1 MRIGPFLLVLGLGWA
16 GCGDEAHDPDE
27 RADLGDAATRFDGSA
42 GETGAD
48 AGPGGGGPADAG
60 GGGADG
66 GAADGGPM
74 ATPDPENAGF
84 AGCFNGRDD
93 SGNGLVDCEDSACG
107 ASAYCCVGDTSA
119 TCCTGAGAAIDAT
132 FSGCADPRDCVSAPE
147 VDWFG
152 TPRPTIEDAAFV
164 PNGDTFD
171 DSGLVL
177 GPVVDPTRERVVL
190 QASIAA
196 PIDGCSDCLD
206 VVALGLADPPTA
218 DDVRVVPDVALMV
231 RASRR
236 DYALIVA
243 GEVVGQHPLETS
255 APRDYRLELAPDG
268 TVTLQV
274 GSDPVL
280 TARGPVRPGRA
291 PLLYGR
297 THNRTGL
304 VEPARVESLSV
315 RTFGCDIPSAMD
327 RGESAVIPFEGVE
340 WGSRVASS
348 PSIVPDGDD
357 TLVAFAL
364 SGDVHLARGT
374 ASGSW
379 MLGGSGRV
387 EAPVLVPEPGERFD
401 DPELLREDDR
411 FVVYLTHV
419 TPGGTTVARALGEAG
434 HAEVFGRPEALTL
447 PDDLTYAESPSVV
460 DDDGVRWLA
469 VRTFVEDE
477 PRVVLLE
484 ATDGDG
490 LAFDWAGG
498 TLEDSVLVSRRADD
512 RLRFDTDEVSDPELV
527 IDGAGLMRVF
537 YAGRRGTRWGI
548 GVRVSGDRATWREPV
563 DHAVLAGS
571 GAGHD
576 ALWARHP
583 TATITDGRLELFYT
597 ASDGVA
603 LDIGRA
609 VGRAP

>member
-1 MRIGPFLLVLGLGWA
+1 VRIGPILLALGLGLA
-16 GCGDEAHDPDE
+16 GCSGEARDPDIG
-27 RADLGDAATRFDGSA
+27 RVAPDGSTGFDGGA
-42 GETGAD
+42 TETD
-48 AGPGGGGPADAG
+48 PDSGPGGGGASDAG
-60 GGGADG
+60 AGPDAGSI
-66 GAADGGPM
+66 DGGPM
-74 ATPDPENAGF
+74 TAPDPESAGF
-84 AGCFNGRDD
+84 AGCFNGVDD
-93 SGNGLVDCEDSACG
+93 DGNGVSDCQDTACG
-107 ASAYCCVGDTSA
+107 ATAYCCVGEPSA
-119 TCCTGAGAAIDAT
+119 TCCTGPGAAIDAT

-152 TPRPTIEDAAFV
+152 TPRPTIEGAAFV

-190 QASIAA
+190 QATIAA

-206 VVALGLADPPTA
+206 VVALGLADPPNA
-218 DDVRVVPDVALMV
+218 DDVRVVPDVAVMV

-243 GEVVGQHPLETS
+243 GEVVGTNPLETP

-268 TVTLQV
+268 AVTLQV
-274 GSDPVL
+274 DADPIL
-280 TARGPVRPGRA
+280 SARAPVRPGRA

-327 RGESAVIPFEGVE
+327 RGDSAVIPFEGVD
-340 WGSRVASS
+340 WGGRVASS

-357 TLVAFAL
+357 VLVAFAL

-374 ASGSW
+374 ADGSW
-379 MLGGSGRV
+379 ILGGSGRV
-387 EAPVLVPEPGERFD
+387 DAPVLVPETGERFD
-401 DPELLREDDR
+401 DPDLVREDHR
-411 FVVYLTHV
+411 FVLYLTHHG
-419 TPGGTTVARALGEAG
+419 PDGTTIARAAG
-434 HAEVFGRPEALTL
+434 GSDHFEGFARPEALTL
-447 PDDLTYAESPSVV
+447 PRDLTYAEAPSVI
-460 DDDGVRWLA
+460 DDGGTRWLA
-469 VRTFVEDE
+469 ARTFVDDE
-477 PRVVLLE
+477 PHVVLLR
-484 ATDGDG
+484 ATDPDG
-490 LAFDWAGG
+490 RAFEWAGG
-498 TLEDSVLVSRRADD
+498 TLEGSILVSRRSDD
-512 RLRFDTDEVSDPELV
+512 PLRFDTDEVSDPELV
-527 IDGAGLMRVF
+527 VDGAGLMRVF

-548 GVRVSGDRATWREPV
+548 GVRVSGDRETWREPI

-583 TATITDGRLELFYT
+583 TAAIADGRLELFYT
-597 ASDGVA
+597 ASDGVE